1 MFARRARISLLRLL
15 CWLPVAMFAP
25 VVFSMPAFAASSTAH
40 AITITSETDT
50 VHFPQ
55 SIDFQMSAQDS
66 NAIINKAI
74 IYIQY
79 GPDSI
84 GTSAQHVVSI
94 TPGHTIS
101 ATWVEKTTGDNFVP
115 PGTPVS
121 YSWVL
126 SDSAGYSFTGSQQQ
140 FHTVDTRFPWQHL
153 SSGMLQVNWYNRS
166 LDFGQAVLRQA
177 SGDIT
182 RIGHTLGGGLKHSI
196 NLWVYQTDED
206 FHGSLSPNT
215 YEWVGGIA
223 MPSLFEAEIVVMDS
237 GDMTLVRDM
246 PHELTHLVF
255 HQLIGNGES
264 VPTWFDEGLAV
275 YNQQYHEPTMNST
288 LQDALKTHSLL
299 PLNSISLSFP
309 ANGDQAYL
317 AYAES
322 WNLINYMYSTF
333 GQPKMAKLIQEMS
346 NPSND
351 FDTDLKLSIGMD
363 QDHLENQWHLY
374 LRQPPTLPPD
384 ELTPTLQ
391 PTAPPHPVQVTINDT
406 STPLLIFAGVLLIL
420 IPLLAIAF
428 IFIYQRRSRQ
438 KALAVQAAGQIIM
451 ANRQQASPSSSWPTS
466 LPAQPPSGP
475 PQQPPFGPPYMPPQ
489 QWPDYPEF
497 RGNANNSNGYMN
509 GNGNSYNGQA
519 PIQQSPYVPGQE
531 YQGQQP
537 RRQAPQE

>member
-1 MFARRARISLLRLL
+1 MFPRRTHIPLLRLL
-15 CWLPVAMFAP
+15 CWLLVVMFAP

-40 AITITSETDT
+40 AITITSETGT

-66 NAIINKAI
+66 SAIINKAI

-84 GTSAQHVVSI
+84 GTSAQHVVAI

-101 ATWVEKTTGDNFVP
+101 VTWVEKTTGDNFVP

-126 SDSAGYSFTGSQQQ
+126 SDSAGHSFTGSQQQ
-140 FHTVDTRFPWQHL
+140 FRTVDTRFPWQHL
-153 SSGMLQVNWYNRS
+153 SSGMLQVNWYNRP
-166 LDFGQAVLRQA
+166 LNFGQAVLSQA

-182 RIGHTLGGGLKHSI
+182 RISHTLGGGLKHSI

-206 FHGSLSPNT
+206 FHSSLSPNT

-223 MPSLFEAEIVVMDS
+223 MPSLYEAEIVVMDS

-255 HQLIGNGES
+255 HQLIGNAES
-264 VPTWFDEGLAV
+264 APTWFDEGLAV
-275 YNQQYHEPTMNST
+275 YNQQYHEPAMNST
-288 LQDALKTHSLL
+288 LQDALKTQSLL

-309 ANGDQAYL
+309 ANSDQAYL

-322 WNLINYMYSTF
+322 WNLINYMYSAF

-374 LRQPPTLPPD
+374 LHQPPTLPPD
-384 ELTPTLQ
+384 ELTPMPQ
-391 PTAPPHPVQVTINDT
+391 PTAPPHPVQVTINDN

-428 IFIYQRRSRQ
+428 IFVYQRRSRQ
-438 KALAVQAAGQIIM
+438 KALAVQAAEQIIM
-451 ANRQQASPSSSWPTS
+451 ANRQQSSPSPSWPTS
-466 LPAQPPSGP
+466 FPTQPPPGP
-475 PQQPPFGPPYMPPQ
+475 PYQPPFGPSYMPPP

-497 RGNANNSNGYMN
+497 RGNASNGYMN
-509 GNGNSYNGQA
+509 GNGNSYNGQV
-519 PIQQSPYVPGQE
+519 PIQQSPYAPGQE